1 MITNILKPKNP
12 LIMKRTKRF
21 TAIFLTGIMMIATI
35 SSFAQRGQGQRAP
48 LLKNK
53 NMQMHQNCFSN
64 IPDLTEEQETQ
75 IEEIRVSHMKEMQ
88 KYYNTLNEKRAKLRT
103 LQTKDNPD
111 MNEINSVIEEMGEI
125 RTEKH
130 KARAKH
136 HQEVRSLLNDEQ
148 KIYFDKHKMRMN
160 KGMHYKNM
168 NKGKGR
174 HGGCGR
180 M

>member
-1 MITNILKPKNP
+1 
-12 LIMKRTKRF
+12 MKRTKTI

-35 SSFAQRGQGQRAP
+35 SSFAQRGQSQKGQGM
-48 LLKNK
+48 KK

-64 IPDLTEEQETQ
+64 IPDLTEEQENQ
-75 IEEIRVSHMKEMQ
+75 IEEIKISHMKEM
-88 KYYNTLNEKRAKLRT
+88 KEYYNKLNEKRARLRT

-111 MNEINSVIEEMGEI
+111 MDEINSEIEEMEEI

-136 HQEVRSLLNDEQ
+136 HQEVRSLLNEEQ
-148 KIYFDKHKMRMN
+148 KVYFDKHKMKMN
-160 KGMHYKNM
+160 KGMHHKNM
-168 NKGKGR
+168 KKGKGR
-174 HGGCGR
+174 YGGCGR

>member
-1 MITNILKPKNP
+1 
-12 LIMKRTKRF
+12 MKRTKRI
-21 TAIFLTGIMMIATI
+21 TAILLTGIMMVATV
-35 SSFAQRGQGQRAP
+35 SSFAQRGQGQKAMGM
-48 LLKNK
+48 KK
-53 NMQMHQNCFSN
+53 NMQMHQNCFFN

-75 IEEIRVSHMKEMQ
+75 IEKIRVSHMKEMQ
-88 KYYNTLNEKRAKLRT
+88 NYYNKLNEKRAKLRT

-111 MNEINSVIEEMGEI
+111 MEKINSVIEEMGEI

-136 HQEVRSLLNDEQ
+136 HQEVRSLLNEEQ
-148 KIYFDKHKMRMN
+148 KIYFDKHKMKMN
-160 KGMHYKNM
+160 KGMHHKNM
-168 NKGKGR
+168 EKGKGR